1 MEKLYSIK
9 ENIAE
14 ITLEKEIY
22 PIVVIEKAISNF
34 MENAYIKI
42 KTENGKK
49 VIVQLVLKI
58 VNNKENLEKI
68 IGKFYNELLRE
79 ALRYEI
85 SKETKNLRE
94 LIVGRALYTT
104 CIELD
109 DDSSKQFEQEENNK
123 EENLEDYDLNDIAVN
138 WFEKKN

>member
-68 IGKFYNELLRE
+68 IGDFYNELLRE

-109 DDSSKQFEQEENNK
+109 DDSSKQFEQEENKK

>member
-68 IGKFYNELLRE
+68 IGDFYNELLRE

-109 DDSSKQFEQEENNK
+109 DDSSKQFEQEENK
-123 EENLEDYDLNDIAVN
+123 QEDNLEDYDLNDIAVN
-138 WFEKKN
+138 WFKRKN

>member
-22 PIVVIEKAISNF
+22 PIVVIERAISNF

-42 KTENGKK
+42 KTEKGKK

-58 VNNKENLEKI
+58 ENNKEDLEKK
-68 IGKFYNELLRE
+68 IGEFYNELLRE

-104 CIELD
+104 CIEVD
-109 DDSSKQFEQEENNK
+109 DDSSKQFEQEENK
-123 EENLEDYDLNDIAVN
+123 QEDNLEDYDLNDIAVN
-138 WFEKKN
+138 WFERKN

>member
-68 IGKFYNELLRE
+68 IGDFYNELLRE

-104 CIELD
+104 CIELEN
-109 DDSSKQFEQEENNK
+109 KQED
-123 EENLEDYDLNDIAVN
+123 NLEDYDLNDIAVN
-138 WFEKKN
+138 WFERKN

>member
-58 VNNKENLEKI
+58 ENNKEDLEKI
-68 IGKFYNELLRE
+68 IGEFYNELLRE

-109 DDSSKQFEQEENNK
+109 DDSSKQFEQEENK
-123 EENLEDYDLNDIAVN
+123 QEDNLEDYDLNDIAVN
-138 WFEKKN
+138 WFERKN

>member
-68 IGKFYNELLRE
+68 IGDFYNELLRE

-94 LIVGRALYTT
+94 LIVGRALYTIT
-104 CIELD
+104 
-109 DDSSKQFEQEENNK
+109 
-123 EENLEDYDLNDIAVN
+123 
-138 WFEKKN
+138 

>member
-22 PIVVIEKAISNF
+22 PIVVIEKTISNF
-34 MENAYIKI
+34 IENAYIKI

-58 VNNKENLEKI
+58 ENNKEDLEKI
-68 IGKFYNELLRE
+68 IGEFYNELLRE

-94 LIVGRALYTT
+94 LIIGRALYTT
-104 CIELD
+104 CIEID
-109 DDSSKQFEQEENNK
+109 DDSSKQFEQEENKK

>member
-58 VNNKENLEKI
+58 ENNKEDLEKI
-68 IGKFYNELLRE
+68 IGEFYNELLRE

-109 DDSSKQFEQEENNK
+109 DDSSKQFEQKENK
-123 EENLEDYDLNDIAVN
+123 QEDNLEDYDLNDIAVN

>member
-68 IGKFYNELLRE
+68 IGDFYNELLRE

-109 DDSSKQFEQEENNK
+109 DDSSKQFEQKENK
-123 EENLEDYDLNDIAVN
+123 QEDNLEDYDLNDIAVN
-138 WFEKKN
+138 WFERKN

>member
-68 IGKFYNELLRE
+68 IGDFYNELLRE

-109 DDSSKQFEQEENNK
+109 DDSSKQFEQEENK
-123 EENLEDYDLNDIAVN
+123 QEDNLEDYDLNDIAVN
-138 WFEKKN
+138 WFERKN